1 LWKNNF
7 LLLSNMK
14 IIVGL
19 GNPGKKY
26 QNTRHNIGFAMLDFL
41 FDQWL
46 SQENFSAWQDKKK
59 FKAEISQGR
68 LNREKIILIKPQTMM
83 NNSGQSVQAVLDF
96 FQARPQDLVVIHDD
110 LDLTLGK
117 YKIQTNRSAAGH
129 NGVKSIIRHLQT
141 QDFTRIRI
149 GIGQEKNQG
158 QTDTVNFVLN
168 KFGLLEKNKL
178 KKLKKQIL
186 QEIKSLLS

>member
-1 LWKNNF
+1 
-7 LLLSNMK
+7 MK

-158 QTDTVNFVLN
+158 QTDTVNFVLI
-168 KFGLLEKNKL
+168 KFSLLEKNKL

-186 QEIKSLLS
+186 QEIKS